1 MVIGG
6 PAVAISE
13 TIRQLNG
20 EFSFFLVTGD
30 PLPDEMDASVLLEQ
44 IPGLELIRLQG
55 MKRAPGLLRDI
66 RAYFKLKRI
75 FRRIQPD
82 VVHTHGAKPG
92 LLGRLAAHSMKVPII
107 LHTYHGHIFHSY
119 FNRFV
124 SAWVVRAERWLAKK
138 STAII
143 AISDHLRNE
152 LSEKYH
158 IAPASK
164 IYTIP
169 LLLNLAVFQ
178 DPGGLKRSR
187 FRSAYQ
193 LQQDEVAV
201 GIIGRLTKVKN
212 MQLFARVVEMLH
224 QRAVVRYRFF
234 IIGDGAE
241 KKMLRQH
248 FTQAGIEH
256 TDFTEKPVKATV
268 TFTSWLRNT
277 DEVMNGLDIVCLTSL
292 NEGTPVSLIE
302 AQAASKPVVTTNAGS
317 ISDMII
323 ENEGGFLT
331 GISDADTFA
340 RRVETLALNEP
351 LRVKMGQA
359 GCGRISELYNMHRAK
374 ELSRLSY
381 QSGFLPNNAH
391 ASA

>member
-1 MVIGG
+1 
-6 PAVAISE
+6 
-13 TIRQLNG
+13 
-20 EFSFFLVTGD
+20 
-30 PLPDEMDASVLLEQ
+30 LEQ

-55 MKRAPGLLRDI
+55 MKRAPGLLRDV
-66 RAYFKLKRI
+66 RAYFKLKEI
-75 FRRIQPD
+75 FRRIRPD

-92 LLGRLAAHSMKVPII
+92 LLGRLAAHSMRVPVI

-119 FNRFV
+119 FNRFI
-124 SAWVVRAERWLAKK
+124 SALVVRAERWLAKK

-158 IAPASK
+158 IAPANK

-169 LLLNLAVFQ
+169 LLLNLVVFQ
-178 DPGGLKRSR
+178 DSDGVKRTR

-193 LQQDEVAV
+193 LQKDEVAV

-212 MQLFARVVEMLH
+212 MQLFANVVEMLH
-224 QRAVVRYRFF
+224 QRAAVPYRFF

-241 KKMLRQH
+241 KKMLQQQ
-248 FTQAGIEH
+248 FTQAHIEH
-256 TDFTEKPVKATV
+256 TEFTERPVKATV

-302 AQAASKPVVTTNAGS
+302 AQAASKPVVTTSAGS
-317 ISDMII
+317 IPDMII

-331 GISDADTFA
+331 GISDANTFA
-340 RRVETLALNEP
+340 QRVETLALDES
-351 LRVKMGQA
+351 LRRRMGQA
-359 GCGRISELYNMHRAK
+359 GYKRINELYNMHHAR
-374 ELSRLSY
+374 ELTRRSY
-381 QSGFLPNNAH
+381 QAVFLRENTH
-391 ASA
+391 AKT